1 MTAKDIQSNAVETE
15 NYAEYLSN
23 RANWTTKG
31 DVHTAKITYST
42 DAVYTFD
49 IEYADVIGNKSADY
63 EADEFVV
70 DHVAPTDVVIE
81 YSTPVLLKVIENI
94 TFGYYQAPVTVTLTA
109 DDVTSGVDYFV
120 YTYIQQD
127 ASSSVN
133 TADYTRTIN
142 TQSIT
147 YSNDRLT
154 ATASFEIPAQAR
166 GYVVVSATDMAG
178 NANKSN
184 ADNGIINVVDNVA
197 PERAVTYTPE
207 RIFDAETMLDVESF
221 NEGDDVILY
230 YHDTAVVTFTVNEAN
245 FYEEDV
251 VIKVNGEKTVPTD
264 WKQNGD
270 VWTGTITI
278 SGDGDYVVTMEYK
291 DRSGN
296 VMKSYTSPAIA
307 IDATAPVINVEYDNN
322 EALNEN
328 NYDADRTAT
337 ITVEEHNFRADDVK
351 VTVTAKDIQSNAV
364 ETENYAEYLSNRANW
379 TTKGDVHTAKI
390 TYSTDAVY
398 TFDIEY
404 ADVIG
409 NKSADYEADEFVVDH
424 KAPTDLKI
432 SYSTSVLE
440 KVIETLTFGYYKS
453 NVTVTLTADDI
464 TSGVDYFVWSYTQQ
478 VGTSDVNKTNDTQT
492 IASDAITYSNNGK
505 TATAKFVISAQAR
518 GYISATV
525 TDKAGNTSKT
535 SDNDII
541 NVVDNVA
548 PERAVT
554 YTPERIFD
562 AETMLDV
569 ESFNEGDDVILYYH
583 DTAVVTFKCKRH
595 LFI

>member
-1 MTAKDIQSNAVETE
+1 
-15 NYAEYLSN
+15 
-23 RANWTTKG
+23 
-31 DVHTAKITYST
+31 
-42 DAVYTFD
+42 
-49 IEYADVIGNKSADY
+49 
-63 EADEFVV
+63 
-70 DHVAPTDVVIE
+70 
-81 YSTPVLLKVIENI
+81 
-94 TFGYYQAPVTVTLTA
+94 
-109 DDVTSGVDYFV
+109 
-120 YTYIQQD
+120 
-127 ASSSVN
+127 
-133 TADYTRTIN
+133 
-142 TQSIT
+142 
-147 YSNDRLT
+147 
-154 ATASFEIPAQAR
+154 
-166 GYVVVSATDMAG
+166 
-178 NANKSN
+178 
-184 ADNGIINVVDNVA
+184 
-197 PERAVTYTPE
+197 
-207 RIFDAETMLDVESF
+207 
-221 NEGDDVILY
+221 
-230 YHDTAVVTFTVNEAN
+230 
-245 FYEEDV
+245 
-251 VIKVNGEKTVPTD
+251 
-264 WKQNGD
+264 
-270 VWTGTITI
+270 
-278 SGDGDYVVTMEYK
+278 
-291 DRSGN
+291 
-296 VMKSYTSPAIA
+296 
-307 IDATAPVINVEYDNN
+307 
-322 EALNEN
+322 
-328 NYDADRTAT
+328 
-337 ITVEEHNFRADDVK
+337 
-351 VTVTAKDIQSNAV
+351 
-364 ETENYAEYLSNRANW
+364 NRANW